1 MINRLINKQEEL
13 SDIRK
18 YLVKKGQSRYKGLV
32 AFNKLKEAQILF
44 NSSKEL
50 YVNLIGSQDR
60 EEVRLINC
68 TYDKICYL
76 FSEIT
81 QMCTNIRKMEF
92 DLKTACGFI
101 PILDGKEDTVK
112 QLIDAVEMYSEMLSE
127 GGQQLLIKFVL
138 KDGLRSEKLSTIIAA
153 RNYSSLQ
160 DAIQAAKDES
170 VPSSS
175 AEVFMMTSTHRGRNN
190 FSKYHRRGQSFQNF
204 PENSYYNGRYS
215 SHSTSKPPQ
224 SNFRG
229 RFQNFRGNFNHYNKN
244 VRYNH
249 IKRNSYLVQ
258 NNNDQIQNSDRSGQK
273 PPELDKKQFF
283 RS

>member
-1 MINRLINKQEEL
+1 
-13 SDIRK
+13 
-18 YLVKKGQSRYKGLV
+18 
-32 AFNKLKEAQILF
+32 
-44 NSSKEL
+44 
-50 YVNLIGSQDR
+50 
-60 EEVRLINC
+60 
-68 TYDKICYL
+68 
-76 FSEIT
+76 
-81 QMCTNIRKMEF
+81 
-92 DLKTACGFI
+92 
-101 PILDGKEDTVK
+101 
-112 QLIDAVEMYSEMLSE
+112 MYSEMLSE

-138 KDGLRSEKLSTIIAA
+138 KGRLTQSAKLRVESTYKTVSDMITDFRKKLLVKKSFTAIQKHIESISQGHKSINEYGSELEKLLTDLNISQADGNEYASTILKPINEKMVIKKFTDGLRSEKLSTIIAA

-175 AEVFMMTSTHRGRNN
+175 AEVFRMTSTHRGRNN
-190 FSKYHRRGQSFQNF
+190 FSKYHRKGQSFQNF
-204 PENSYYNGRYS
+204 PENSYNNGRYS
-215 SHSTSKPPQ
+215 NHFTSKPPQ